1 MVDGGGAMLIMYR
14 GFELVPAKVG
24 DMWQVQ
30 ICSGGRP
37 SAITPTYLTEEQAM
51 RDARKIA
58 DGIRN
63 SRRSA

>member
-1 MVDGGGAMLIMYR
+1 MLIMYR

>member
-1 MVDGGGAMLIMYR
+1 MLIMYR

-30 ICSGGRP
+30 ISSGGRP
-37 SAITPTYLTEEQAM
+37 LAVTPSHVTEEQAM
-51 RDARKIA
+51 LDARKIA
-58 DGIRN
+58 EGIRN